1 MLPIIKLVEF
11 MELMDLEL
19 ELVDKEVLKLI
30 SRIAIWL
37 KMYLQNALQI

>member
-1 MLPIIKLVEF
+1 